1 MELEGDIGLLSPVLI
16 GNDGELLQMTWGWN
30 ISLSGEM
37 KQKLFA
43 PKNVMQYSL
52 IRRAVAFM
60 QRNERDVEIVAG
72 ACMLARREMMERID
86 GFDEDFELYF
96 EDADLCLRCW
106 KAGYR
111 VHFTPNIH
119 VIHGLGQSGK
129 SNPGKIDLIYRQSQ
143 ITFYR
148 KHYSSLKVA
157 ILKIY
162 ILIKFAQKLKFWRDD
177 VFRHY
182 ILAIVRERRRIHLED
197 DLAVI

>member
-1 MELEGDIGLLSPVLI
+1 
-16 GNDGELLQMTWGWN
+16 
-30 ISLSGEM
+30 
-37 KQKLFA
+37 
-43 PKNVMQYSL
+43 
-52 IRRAVAFM
+52 M